1 VIQASSSPDN
11 SFFDEF
17 LDDFFAECDEHL
29 TVIRRDLLALETF
42 VDAPQVERA
51 LLEELFRSFHSLKGL
66 SGMVGAGVVERLAH
80 QIENYFRALRDQQI
94 VLRADALD
102 TLIASVRVLEQSLA
116 AWRARQPS
124 PSIEPT
130 LAALSGL
137 LAPQP
142 AAPSDESAAAGAPS
156 APNGAHPSPPSVAA
170 ERRMWRFEFLPT
182 PALAAREI
190 NVNTVRARLQELG
203 EIVKATPQV
212 RPEGGVAFEFVV
224 LTAADE
230 QGFAAWDQDG
240 LRWSRVDPPPAPR
253 PAEPAASVASSN
265 VVRVDLAHLD
275 DLMEM
280 IGALVIT
287 RARLEDRLERLEPQ
301 IEVGEWRDLH
311 DLHLLLGRQLRDLR
325 EGVVRARMAPMGDLF
340 ARMQFVVRDLAR
352 ELGKQVR
359 LDLQGQH
366 TEVDKYIIERL
377 ADPLLHL
384 VRNAISHGVELPA
397 ERAAQGKPAEGRLT
411 LTAAAA
417 GDLVTIALADDGR
430 GIDRRRV
437 AERARTLGL
446 YDGGELL
453 DDAQLLH
460 VLCLPGFSTR
470 EQADRVSGRGVGM
483 DVVQQTIHELGGA
496 LTLETELGRGARFTI
511 QAPLTL
517 TIVDALIIEAGDQ
530 TFAAPVPAVREAIAL
545 DPQCIT
551 ALENNELLR
560 YRDRVLPLVRLA
572 RVFGLRADPQR
583 AGYALI
589 LGHEP
594 HMIALAVDRLLT
606 KREIV
611 VRTLSDPLVQTVGVS
626 GATELGDGRVVLILD
641 AGGLMQLVR
650 QGAAR
655 RPAAGVSADDGRTS
669 SMRHETPTTEPYILM
684 ELAGATYGVRSSSV
698 LHIDMIEHVTPAPNA
713 PPALDGIALVRGRL
727 VPALNLRTRFGFPK
741 QPYDLRTR
749 LVVIRH
755 DQREVGLIVDAA
767 REFVQIP
774 ADALQPPPEVIAGLS
789 GNYLDMIATLGE
801 RLVLLLNLHEV
812 LRLGEPL
819 PSDAETV

>member
-66 SGMVGAGVVERLAH
+66 AGMVGAGAVERLAH
-80 QIENYFRALRDQQI
+80 QTESYFRALRDQQI
-94 VLRADALD
+94 VLRAAALD
-102 TLIASVRVLEQSLA
+102 TLIASVRVLEQALA
-116 AWRARQPS
+116 AWRARQPG
-124 PSIEPT
+124 PPIEPT
-130 LAALSGL
+130 LTALSGL
-137 LAPQP
+137 LAAPTDDS
-142 AAPSDESAAAGAPS
+142 AAPPLPNAQ
-156 APNGAHPSPPSVAA
+156 NGAHPSPPVAAA

-203 EIVKATPQV
+203 EIVQAKPLV

-230 QGFAAWDQDG
+230 QRFAAWDQDG
-240 LRWSRVDPPPAPR
+240 LRWSSAEPSPAPR
-253 PAEPAASVASSN
+253 PPQPTASVAPAN
-265 VVRVDLAHLD
+265 VVRVELEHLD
-275 DLMEM
+275 ELMEM

-301 IEVGEWRDLH
+301 IAVGEWRDLH

-340 ARMQFVVRDLAR
+340 ARMQFVARDLAR

-384 VRNAISHGVELPA
+384 VRNAISHGVEPPA
-397 ERAAQGKPAEGRLT
+397 ERTAQGKPAEGRLM
-411 LTAAAA
+411 LKAAAA
-417 GDLVTIALADDGR
+417 GDLVTIELADDGR
-430 GIDRRRV
+430 GIDRRQV

-446 YDGGELL
+446 YDGELL
-453 DDAQLLH
+453 DDAQLLQ

-483 DVVQQTIHELGGA
+483 DVVQKTIHELGGT
-496 LTLETELGRGARFTI
+496 LTLDTELGRGSRFTI

-517 TIVDALIIEAGDQ
+517 TIVDALIVEADGQ
-530 TFAAPVPAVREAIAL
+530 TFAAPLPSVREAITL

-560 YRDRVLPLVRLA
+560 YRERVLPLVRLA
-572 RVFGLRADPQR
+572 RVFRLSADSRR

-589 LGHEP
+589 LGQEP
-594 HMIALAVDRLLT
+594 HTIALAVDRLLT

-611 VRTLSDPLVQTVGVS
+611 VRALNDPLVRTVGVS

-641 AGGLMQLVR
+641 AAGLMQLAR
-650 QGAAR
+650 QRGARQSSAGIS
-655 RPAAGVSADDGRTS
+655 AADGRTS
-669 SMRHETPTTEPYILM
+669 ATMHETPTTEPYILM
-684 ELAGATYGVRSSSV
+684 ELAGATYGIRSSSV
-698 LHIDMIEHVTPAPNA
+698 LHIDMIEHVTPTPNTPA
-713 PPALDGIALVRGRL
+713 ALDGVALVRGRL

-741 QPYDLRTR
+741 RPYDLRTR

-755 DQREVGLIVDAA
+755 AQREIGLIVDAA

-774 ADALQPPPEVIAGLS
+774 ADALQPPPEAIAGLS
-789 GNYLDMIATLGE
+789 GNYLDMIAALGE
-801 RLVLLLNLHEV
+801 RLVLLLNLDEV
-812 LRLGEPL
+812 LTLVEP
-819 PSDAETV
+819 PPPEAETA